1 MDKKQII
8 KYLESFKYDFQYYQE
23 KAKEIN
29 FVETQIRTANN
40 SDFLLETKKYEE
52 SQIAKFINKKKDI
65 EMLLQKTSQP
75 YQTLLYLKYI
85 SFLTFDQIADRMNY
99 STKRIY
105 QLHSEA
111 LNTLLIIIN
120 KTKD

>member
-40 SDFLLETKKYEE
+40 SEFLLETKKYEE

>member
-8 KYLESFKYDFQYYQE
+8 KYLEDYKYDYQYYQE
-23 KAKEIN
+23 KAKEIHS
-29 FVETQIRTANN
+29 VEKQMRSVND
-40 SDFLLETKKYEE
+40 SQFLLATKKYEE
-52 SQIAKFINKKKDI
+52 SQITKFINKKKDI

-105 QLHSEA
+105 QLHGEA
-111 LNTLLIIIN
+111 LNRLLDIIN
-120 KTKD
+120 NS

>member
-40 SDFLLETKKYEE
+40 SEFLLETKNYEV
-52 SQIAKFINKKKDI
+52 
-65 EMLLQKTSQP
+65 
-75 YQTLLYLKYI
+75 
-85 SFLTFDQIADRMNY
+85 
-99 STKRIY
+99 
-105 QLHSEA
+105 
-111 LNTLLIIIN
+111 LI
-120 KTKD
+120 TH